1 MNSSHEAYASIVM
14 ENKTPSR
21 NQSSNKNLDPSTGFD
36 CCKRGKRNSFNINS
50 FHHRTQNQNG
60 RHHWRKTRLSKVEPR
75 SVSWIVS
82 IGHSYKS
89 YANESLLFY
98 FDEMYN
104 VLQPECLYVVL
115 FCYAFMICMLYQ
127 WFGRIL
133 NLLIFFLLHI
143 DQIHLNFIFLY
154 LTLFSPCRPHPG

>member
-89 YANESLLFY
+89 YANEACYFTSMKCIMFSRQIVYMLCCFVLFWLY
-98 FDEMYN
+98 D
-104 VLQPECLYVVL
+104 LYVVL
-115 FCYAFMICMLYQ
+115 V
-127 WFGRIL
+127 RK
-133 NLLIFFLLHI
+133 
-143 DQIHLNFIFLY
+143 
-154 LTLFSPCRPHPG
+154 TLRSPLRCDN